1 MPEPLFFDCLTDAQC
16 WSLFD
21 AGVLHG
27 CRLPVEVYE
36 RLERLAPDHGC
47 YLFTWPEGMDLPS
60 LHDLVPGFAGP
71 GAESTARPHS
81 HRPETHVT
89 MERMRAAIEAFC
101 AHVSTAL
108 PREGRRIHII
118 ATTPRPEL
126 RAGPYLQARAR
137 DLNAM
142 SLPELEAYLDAVLR
156 VDEGNDGDAAA
167 SLAIAEGRHGERADR
182 QDHHALSRV
191 QSPA

>member
-1 MPEPLFFDCLTDAQC
+1 MTEPLFFDCLTDAQC
-16 WSLFD
+16 WSLFE

-60 LHDLVPGFAGP
+60 LHDLVPGFVGP
-71 GAESTARPHS
+71 GAESAAQPHS
-81 HRPETHVT
+81 HRLETRLTV
-89 MERMRAAIEAFC
+89 ERMRAAIEAFC
-101 AHVSTAL
+101 ARVSTDL
-108 PREGRRIHII
+108 PPEARRIHII

-126 RAGPYLQARAR
+126 RAGPYLEPRAR

-142 SLPELEAYLDAVLR
+142 SLAELETYLDAVLR
-156 VDEGNDGDAAA
+156 VDEGNAGDAAA
-167 SLAIAEGRHGERADR
+167 SLA
-182 QDHHALSRV
+182 S
-191 QSPA
+191 S

>member
-1 MPEPLFFDCLTDAQC
+1 MTEPLFFDCLTDAQC

-47 YLFTWPEGMDLPS
+47 YLFTWPEGMELPA
-60 LHDLVPGFAGP
+60 LDDLVPGFAGP
-71 GAESTARPHS
+71 GAESAAQLHS
-81 HRPETHVT
+81 HRPETRATVA
-89 MERMRAAIEAFC
+89 RMRATIEAFC
-101 AHVSTAL
+101 AHVSIEI
-108 PREGRRIHII
+108 PPEGRRIHII

-126 RAGPYLQARAR
+126 RAGPYLEAQAR

-142 SLPELEAYLDAVLR
+142 SLLELEAYLDDVLR

-167 SLAIAEGRHGERADR
+167 S
-182 QDHHALSRV
+182 
-191 QSPA
+191 